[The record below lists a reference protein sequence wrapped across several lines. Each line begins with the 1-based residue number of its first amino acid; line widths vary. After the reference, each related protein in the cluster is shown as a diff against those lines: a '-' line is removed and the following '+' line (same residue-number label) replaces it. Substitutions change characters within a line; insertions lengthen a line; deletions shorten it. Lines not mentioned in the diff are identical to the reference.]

1 MKVVG
6 IAIVTGDVIAASR
19 IIGTTVVP
27 IIRLFMIRPTGS
39 FHSGSSRSA
48 TSSSRRIN
56 PQISLPEAPA

>member
-6 IAIVTGDVIAASR
+6 IAIVPGDVVAASR

-27 IIRLFMIRPTGS
+27 TIRLFILRPTGS
-39 FHSGSSRSA
+39 FHSGSSSSA

-56 PQISLPEAPA
+56 PQASLPEALA